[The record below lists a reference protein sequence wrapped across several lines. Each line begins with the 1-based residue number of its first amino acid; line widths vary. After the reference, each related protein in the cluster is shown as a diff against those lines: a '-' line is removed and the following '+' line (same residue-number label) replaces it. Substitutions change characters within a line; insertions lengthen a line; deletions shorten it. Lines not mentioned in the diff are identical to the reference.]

1 MCCHQS
7 TLHSEEIIY
16 SCISLIIIITLIEMC
31 TYRNDEIRNSST
43 QWTRSIREGEE
54 RKRARD
60 GGEERVRNDNIQ
72 DDKKPQ
78 QY

>member
-7 TLHSEEIIY
+7 TLHSEEIIH
-16 SCISLIIIITLIEMC
+16 SLHQSDHYYYETC

-43 QWTRSIREGEE
+43 QWTRSIREGDE
-54 RKRARD
+54 RKRGRD
-60 GGEERVRNDNIQ
+60 GGEERVRNDNFQ
-72 DDKKPQ
+72 NDKKQ